1 MLAESR
7 GVSTPDCH
15 VALGTVN
22 LCEKPISSVNELFI
36 SGDVLPTEGR
46 IRPKLN
52 AQSIRKLLQ
61 VSSAPMNTSRIT
73 MHIVRAQ
80 KQPTSISF
88 MRNEEFWIDLF
99 NRVKQFMLVEALKQ
113 LVEVFIRF
121 GVPLAQDLLE
131 LTNELRG
138 KLLHQGTGGPR
149 DIEVRYRDAEGQQ
162 LGCSNEGAPQQLQ
175 LLNEPKQL
183 YARAARTATATYK
196 LHTTATT
203 TTPTPTTTT
212 KTTTNADRR
221 RRRTTTT
228 TTTTFE
234 CTLTAEARM

>member
-15 VALGTVN
+15 VALGAVN

-52 AQSIRKLLQ
+52 THGIRKLLQ
-61 VSSAPMNTSRIT
+61 VSSSPLNTSRIT

-88 MRNEEFWIDLF
+88 MRNEEPWIDLF
-99 NRVKQFMLVEALKQ
+99 NYVKQFMLVEALKQ

-121 GVPLAQDLLE
+121 GVPLAQDLTE
-131 LTNELRG
+131 LSSELRG
-138 KLLHQGTGGPR
+138 KLLHQGTGDPR
-149 DIEVRYRDAEGQQ
+149 DIEISRYRGTA
-162 LGCSNEGAPQQLQ
+162 AQ
-175 LLNEPKQL
+175 LLKRGSSSAAAAAQ
-183 YARAARTATATYK
+183 RAKTAICNDDDADADDDDK
-196 LHTTATT
+196 DDDQRR
-203 TTPTPTTTT
+203 PTTTT
-212 KTTTNADRR
+212 DDDDDDDDND
-221 RRRTTTT
+221 
-228 TTTTFE
+228 F
-234 CTLTAEARM
+234 

>member
-80 KQPTSISF
+80 KQATSISF

-162 LGCSNEGAPQQLQ
+162 LSCSNEGAPQQLQ

-183 YARAARTATATYK
+183 YA
-196 LHTTATT
+196 TTTTPT

-212 KTTTNADRR
+212 ETTTNADRQ